1 MTKLVYI
8 GGYGHSGST
17 LIEYLMTGCRDVIA
31 CGEVAGARGETA
43 KTRMCSCGRPA
54 EECPVW
60 SVFFHQASDLDRWR
74 HENLEL
80 ALLQISKEHAVMVD
94 SSKTAWNHAAAP
106 FRFGR
111 KLRQDF
117 VLIHMVRDPRGVCWS
132 LIKRNERARKPA
144 NDTFL
149 CISTALGWCFANLA
163 CELFSWIYPNQY
175 RRVRY
180 EDLARSSHR
189 VLTELVQDL
198 LPEGEWRF
206 EHIGTSDNRHQLF
219 GNRMRLQLLSPVD
232 IREDDAW
239 RTSMPTRLR
248 WFIRNFCWPLSDR
261 YDYR

>member
-43 KTRMCSCGRPA
+43 KTRMCSCGRRGGVPSVERIFQSSLRSRSLALRKFGAGPPPA
-54 EECPVW
+54 
-60 SVFFHQASDLDRWR
+60 
-74 HENLEL
+74 NLERTCRHGRL
-80 ALLQISKEHAVMVD
+80 VENGLE
-94 SSKTAWNHAAAP
+94 HAAAP

-111 KLRQDF
+111 KLGQDS
-117 VLIHMVRDPRGVCWS
+117 VLVHMVRDPRGVCWS
-132 LIKRNERARKPA
+132 LIKRNERVRKPA
-144 NDTFL
+144 NDILTL
-149 CISTALGWCFANLA
+149 HLDCPGRCFANLA

-175 RRVRY
+175 QRVRY
-180 EDLARSSHR
+180 EDLVRSAHR
-189 VLTELVQDL
+189 VLTELVQEL
-198 LPEGEWRF
+198 LPEREWRF

-239 RTSMPTRLR
+239 RTSMPTRLQ
-248 WFIRNFCWPLSDR
+248 WFIRNLCWPLCDR